1 MFALDIT
8 IPSIDSPTSPDAA
21 TKLLQCLR
29 DFAIE
34 SAEASLQQV
43 TGDKDSK
50 LYQLLEPHQY
60 PIDNETVEDA
70 INRYFDYLQEN
81 IETCYAGHYETVLVG
96 FYAAKLMGFPAGS
109 CIPVYILE
117 YPTKKP
123 TRTTTFPSYGDAK
136 PMQWGV
142 RQIGECNGTDVPPMV
157 FSYSHVNAKNREGHF
172 DVVAIAH
179 ETMTYSQLARVTSF
193 FRELKHNVKL
203 TIPSSPIALKRKN
216 GKSSRSPASSPSK
229 RRAAEDDHDV
239 DDDASEAATEPQA
252 QEIETLF
259 RLNVFFHKSGNIQPR
274 DYSETKRQVMQ
285 MLGGGANARELLEN
299 GTRDV
304 VLYPSV
310 YPSVYPS
317 EILTTRWVETNGM
330 YGDFV
335 LLENYYK
342 LPNAAASSP
351 DSGTES
357 IFHHA
362 ASKFPDLHRDNNHR
376 IVAFASSDS
385 LRALMEPCE
394 VIENGE
400 RAAIMAVLDATV
412 YDYVQQFSRV
422 PLVRL
427 I

>member
-1 MFALDIT
+1 M
-8 IPSIDSPTSPDAA
+8 P
-21 TKLLQCLR
+21 
-29 DFAIE
+29 
-34 SAEASLQQV
+34 
-43 TGDKDSK
+43 
-50 LYQLLEPHQY
+50 
-60 PIDNETVEDA
+60 
-70 INRYFDYLQEN
+70 
-81 IETCYAGHYETVLVG
+81 
-96 FYAAKLMGFPAGS
+96 
-109 CIPVYILE
+109 
-117 YPTKKP
+117 
-123 TRTTTFPSYGDAK
+123 
-136 PMQWGV
+136 WGV

-157 FSYSHVNAKNREGHF
+157 FSYSHVNVKNREGHF

-179 ETMTYSQLARVTSF
+179 ETMTYSQLVRVTSF
-193 FRELKHNVKL
+193 FRELNHSLK
-203 TIPSSPIALKRKN
+203 TRTPTPSSPKLKRKTN
-216 GKSSRSPASSPSK
+216 SPASSPSK
-229 RRAAEDDHDV
+229 RRAAEDDNDV
-239 DDDASEAATEPQA
+239 DDEASEAATEPQA

-285 MLGGGANARELLEN
+285 MLGGRANARELLEN

-342 LPNAAASSP
+342 LPNAAASRP
-351 DSGTES
+351 DSGMES

>member
-1 MFALDIT
+1 MFALEVH

-34 SAEASLQQV
+34 SAEASLEEV
-43 TGDKDSK
+43 TGDRDSK

-123 TRTTTFPSYGDAK
+123 TRNTTFPSYGDAK

-157 FSYSHVNAKNREGHF
+157 FSYSHVDAKNRQGHF
-172 DVVAIAH
+172 DVVAIAN
-179 ETMTYSQLARVTSF
+179 ETMTYSQLARVKSF
-193 FRELKHNVKL
+193 FRELNHSLK
-203 TIPSSPIALKRKN
+203 TRTPTPSSPKLKRKTN
-216 GKSSRSPASSPSK
+216 SPKSPSSK
-229 RRAAEDDHDV
+229 RRSN
-239 DDDASEAATEPQA
+239 DDDDVASETATEL
-252 QEIETLF
+252 QEAETMFDLK
-259 RLNVFFHKSGNIQPR
+259 VFFKKSGNIEPR
-274 DYSETKRQVMQ
+274 DFSETKQQVMK
-285 MLGGGANARELLEN
+285 MLGGSVKARELLKH
-299 GTRDV
+299 GTLEV
-304 VLYPSV
+304 ALFN
-310 YPSVYPS
+310 S
-317 EILTTRWVETNGM
+317 EILTTRWVDTTGM
-330 YGDFV
+330 YGDYI

-342 LPNAAASSP
+342 LPDAAASSSP
-351 DSGTES
+351 GSIS
-357 IFHHA
+357 IFRHVG
-362 ASKFPDLHRDNNHR
+362 SQLHSTNHKL
-376 IVAFASSDS
+376 IAFASSES
-385 LRALMEPCE
+385 LRTLMEPCE
-394 VIENGE
+394 VIKNGE
-400 RAAIMAVLDATV
+400 RAAIMAVLDDTA
-412 YDYVQQFSRV
+412 YDYVQQFSQV

-427 I
+427 V